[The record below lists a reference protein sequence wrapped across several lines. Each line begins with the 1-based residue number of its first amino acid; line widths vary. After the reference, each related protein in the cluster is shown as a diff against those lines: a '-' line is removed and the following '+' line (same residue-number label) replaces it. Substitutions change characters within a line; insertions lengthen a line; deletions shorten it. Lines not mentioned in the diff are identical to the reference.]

1 MIDAEK
7 DKTRTNQDNEP
18 KMSVLDRIE
27 IQSYL
32 RELLGKSLYAE
43 VVEGWNNPDYI
54 VE

>member
-7 DKTRTNQDNEP
+7 DKTTANQDDEP
-18 KMSVLDRIE
+18 KMSLRDRIE

-32 RELLGKSLYAE
+32 QELLGESLYAE

>member
-18 KMSVLDRIE
+18 N
-27 IQSYL
+27 L
-32 RELLGKSLYAE
+32 RELLGESLYAE

>member
-1 MIDAEK
+1 MEAEK
-7 DKTRTNQDNEP
+7 DKSRANQDNEA
-18 KMSVLDRIE
+18 KMSVRDRIE

-32 RELLGKSLYAE
+32 QELLGESLYAE

>member
-7 DKTRTNQDNEP
+7 DKTRINQDNEP
-18 KMSVLDRIE
+18 KMSLSDRIE

-32 RELLGKSLYAE
+32 QELLGESLYAE